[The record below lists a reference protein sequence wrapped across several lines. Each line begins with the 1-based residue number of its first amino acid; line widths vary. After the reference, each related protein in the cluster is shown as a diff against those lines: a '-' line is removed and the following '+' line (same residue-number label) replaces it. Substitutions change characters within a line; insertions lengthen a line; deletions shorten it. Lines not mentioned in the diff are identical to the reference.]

1 LKKFIFRLDQVLKIR
16 ALEERIQQ
24 KEFSKVKSQHLN
36 AVKILENIYID
47 RKETVESLKDHERKG
62 FNQTIYLSHMRY
74 IEKLNLDVDI
84 QRINIGK
91 IEIELK
97 KEREKLLNIIKKR
110 KSLENLKEKKYE
122 EYLYETNAEEQKV
135 MDEIAGSRFSF
146 N

>member
-1 LKKFIFRLDQVLKIR
+1 MKKFIFRLDQVLKIR

>member
-1 LKKFIFRLDQVLKIR
+1 MKKFIFRLDQVLKIR

-36 AVKILENIYID
+36 AVKNLENIYID
-47 RKETVESLKDHERKG
+47 RKETVESLKNQERKG

-135 MDEIAGSRFSF
+135 MDEIAGSRYLVQ
-146 N
+146 